1 MHRIE
6 LKKLIESEVKV
17 ALNEAMVIEPSE
29 QIIKA
34 MMKVLKLKTG
44 IIANVT
50 LDQTK
55 PNVITYTADLSK
67 EIRTPIMQSLFNTLA
82 LDISCRSI
90 PQSIGGYAFDIS
102 INYTHPQDGSNG
114 KNLGTIFLQN
124 GKFTSRIY

>member
-1 MHRIE
+1 MG
-6 LKKLIESEVKV
+6 LFKQLMESEIKKS
-17 ALNEAMVIEPSE
+17 LNEVEIIEPSE

-44 IIANVT
+44 IIATVT
-50 LDQTK
+50 VDQAK
-55 PNVITYTADLSK
+55 SNVITYTADLSK
-67 EIRTPIMQSLFNTLA
+67 EIRTPVMQSLFSTLT
-82 LDISCRSI
+82 LDITCRTV

-102 INYTHPQDGSNG
+102 INYTHPQGGSNG

>member
-1 MHRIE
+1 MKNT
-6 LKKLIESEVKV
+6 LKKLIESEVKA

-29 QIIKA
+29 QVIKA

-44 IIANVT
+44 IIATVT

-55 PNVITYTADLSK
+55 PNVITYAADLSK
-67 EIRTPIMQSLFNTLA
+67 EIRTPIMQSLFSTLT
-82 LDISCRSI
+82 LDISCRAI

-102 INYTHPQDGSNG
+102 INYTHPQGGSNG

>member
-1 MHRIE
+1 MKSA
-6 LKKLIESEVKV
+6 LKKLIESEVKA
-17 ALNEAMVIEPSE
+17 ALNESIVVEPSE

-44 IIANVT
+44 IIATVT

-67 EIRTPIMQSLFNTLA
+67 EIRTPILQSLFNTLT

-90 PQSIGGYAFDIS
+90 PQSIWGYAFDIS
-102 INYTHPQDGSNG
+102 INYTHPQGGYNG

>member
-1 MHRIE
+1 MKNT
-6 LKKLIESEVKV
+6 LKKLIESEVKA

-29 QIIKA
+29 QVIKA

-67 EIRTPIMQSLFNTLA
+67 EIRTPIMQSLFSTLT
-82 LDISCRSI
+82 LDISCRAI

-102 INYTHPQDGSNG
+102 INYTHPQGGSNG

>member
-1 MHRIE
+1 MKNT
-6 LKKLIESEVKV
+6 LKKLIESEVKA

-29 QIIKA
+29 QVIKA

-44 IIANVT
+44 IIATVT

-67 EIRTPIMQSLFNTLA
+67 EIRTPIMQSLFSTLT
-82 LDISCRSI
+82 LDISCRAI

-102 INYTHPQDGSNG
+102 INYTHPQGGSNG

>member
-67 EIRTPIMQSLFNTLA
+67 EIRTPIMQSLFNTLT
-82 LDISCRSI
+82 LDISCRAI
-90 PQSIGGYAFDIS
+90 TQSIGGYAFDIS
-102 INYTHPQDGSNG
+102 INYTHPQGGSNG

>member
-67 EIRTPIMQSLFNTLA
+67 EIRTPIMQSLFNTLT

-102 INYTHPQDGSNG
+102 INYTHPQGGSNG

>member
-1 MHRIE
+1 MG
-6 LKKLIESEVKV
+6 LFKQLMESEIKKS
-17 ALNEAMVIEPSE
+17 LNEVEIIEPSE

-67 EIRTPIMQSLFNTLA
+67 EIRTPIMQSLFNTLT

-102 INYTHPQDGSNG
+102 INYTHPQGGSNG